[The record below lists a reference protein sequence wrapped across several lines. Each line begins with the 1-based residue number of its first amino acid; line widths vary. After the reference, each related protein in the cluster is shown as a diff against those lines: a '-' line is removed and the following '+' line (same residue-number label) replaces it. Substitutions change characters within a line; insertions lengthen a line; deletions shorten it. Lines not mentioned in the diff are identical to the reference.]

1 MAELQ
6 LPNILGQYNQGYGN
20 GQSMLANKLAGQA
33 FNAPADQRQ
42 SLLGQLAGVNPQ
54 AAMGMQSRFQQ
65 QDQAQQAKQV
75 DHAKKINGAA
85 NYVLQAVQ
93 SKDPAR
99 IQGAYQAVRPYLA
112 ELTGKEPPPQWDDSM
127 LPGLYQ
133 TISATGGTPQQK
145 GTVVAP
151 GGALVDSATGQQMF
165 SNPAAPANGQL
176 VDIPDGQGGTVKMLF
191 DPRTRQLSQPNFG
204 GGQPAPAQGGFQT
217 QITPASPANT
227 GAAEQANALLA
238 QGMQPQEVMQRLV
251 QEHPDQQFQL
261 AVDPATGQFKD
272 VSNGSAQFPQDQP
285 APQQAPTRGL
295 GYAPPKAASNIPS
308 GYRSRA
314 DGSGLEPIPGG
325 PADKSGVSAVSLGDP
340 TRTGDSYLATI
351 ADPSMQAQIKAIA
364 EGRMPLPKVSRPG
377 KNGEISPQT
386 IQQAVAQY
394 DPTYDQADPTSRIK
408 ARNDFTSGKSAVQLR
423 QLNTLLGHIG
433 GLADAADKLGN
444 TGYTY
449 VNAAENA
456 VGKTYN
462 TKVSNF
468 EAAARPAAEEFAAL
482 LKGGVPSVEEI
493 KAAHEML
500 NPNRTPEQLHGVIG
514 TMAAQ
519 IQSRIAALNAQAKN
533 SLGPFASKVT
543 IITPE
548 GQAALDKLRNR
559 GLIGKF
565 DLGEEGSSTTQ
576 PSSQKASSQPRAVN
590 SMGHAVVWNGSAWV
604 PE

>member
-165 SNPAAPANGQL
+165 SNPATPANGQL

-204 GGQPAPAQGGFQT
+204 GGQPAPAQGGFQA

-272 VSNGSAQFPQDQP
+272 VSNGSAQIPQGQGMP
-285 APQQAPTRGL
+285 AMGQL
-295 GYAPPKAASNIPS
+295 GHAPPKSAGELDKRIALARSMGATDEQVKQMVLGQAATNGAP
-308 GYRSRA
+308 
-314 DGSGLEPIPGG
+314 DVPGNAG
-325 PADKSGVSAVSLGDP
+325 A
-340 TRTGDSYLATI
+340 TGDAYLQSLDGQTA
-351 ADPSMQAQIKAIA
+351 AQVRALA
-364 EGRMPLPKVSRPG
+364 EGRMAFPTGTALKSPYWQGMLGAVS
-377 KNGEISPQT
+377 
-386 IQQAVAQY
+386 QY
-394 DPTYDQADPTSRIK
+394 DPNFDAVNYNARSNTRK
-408 ARNDFTSGKSAVQLR
+408 AFTSGKEAQTVNALNTVAEHLGTLSDYAD
-423 QLNTLLGHIG
+423 QLNNTSIPVINRIKNFAAAESGDPRI
-433 GLADAADKLGN
+433 ARFNTARKAAADEIAKVWRASG
-444 TGYTY
+444 GSE
-449 VNAAENA
+449 ADIQEN
-456 VGKTYN
+456 
-462 TKVSNF
+462 
-468 EAAARPAAEEFAAL
+468 
-482 LKGGVPSVEEI
+482 LKNLDGAQS
-493 KAAHEML
+493 
-500 NPNRTPEQLHGVIG
+500 PEQLHAAIG
-514 TMAAQ
+514 TLVQ
-519 IQSRIAALNAQAKN
+519 LIGGK
-533 SLGPFASKVT
+533 
-543 IITPE
+543 
-548 GQAALDKLRNR
+548 QAALQDQYSQ
-559 GLIGKF
+559 GLG
-565 DLGEEGSSTTQ
+565 TTQ
-576 PSSQKASSQPRAVN
+576 SVKPLVSPEAAQAYQKVLRRAGMNSSMPTQAPASTPQAGGWSIQRVN
-590 SMGHAVVWNGSAWV
+590 
-604 PE
+604 

>member
-151 GGALVDSATGQQMF
+151 GGTLVDSATGQQMF
-165 SNPAAPANGQL
+165 SNPATPANGQL

-191 DPRTRQLSQPNFG
+191 DPRTRQLSRPNFG

-295 GYAPPKAASNIPS
+295 GYAPPKGNGSDS
-308 GYRSRA
+308 FRSA
-314 DGSGLEPIPGG
+314 TPAELKMYGLPE
-325 PADKSGVSAVSLGDP
+325 
-340 TRTGDSYLATI
+340 
-351 ADPSMQAQIKAIA
+351 
-364 EGRMPLPKVSRPG
+364 
-377 KNGEISPQT
+377 N
-386 IQQAVAQY
+386 AVAQVN
-394 DPTYDQADPTSRIK
+394 TKT
-408 ARNDFTSGKSAVQLR
+408 GKLDVISKPAALSPDK
-423 QLNTLLGHIG
+423 
-433 GLADAADKLGN
+433 LADVAVKRQKVEQAKQESVATFNDSINKIDSLLNDPSFSALGTFSGDIAAKIPHTDTANARSMLDTISAQSVINVLSSLKSLSANGAS
-444 TGYTY
+444 GFGALSEKEGEILR
-449 VNAAENA
+449 NAAANLSTSQSNA
-456 VGKTYN
+456 AIKQN
-462 TKVSNF
+462 LLDLKQKL
-468 EAAARPAAEEFAAL
+468 ARSRDRIA
-482 LKGGVPSVEEI
+482 SQEI
-493 KAAHEML
+493 KL
-500 NPNRTPEQLHGVIG
+500 PEDSVGQQSSPVAGG
-514 TMAAQ
+514 WS
-519 IQSRIAALNAQAKN
+519 IQR
-533 SLGPFASKVT
+533 
-543 IITPE
+543 
-548 GQAALDKLRNR
+548 
-559 GLIGKF
+559 
-565 DLGEEGSSTTQ
+565 
-576 PSSQKASSQPRAVN
+576 
-590 SMGHAVVWNGSAWV
+590 V
-604 PE
+604 P